1 MFVCNSYKDMYE
13 CIEYKREEEEESW
26 IRIEELNKKISSDL
40 TMRVEE
46 DKKDAAIMGWNCY
59 SSVSSNIR
67 VEYQFGDWIIYDFEP
82 INEWMNMERRKSR
95 DSSLC
100 ESCWMLLRI
109 GLLL

>member
-13 CIEYKREEEEESW
+13 CIEYKREKEKESW
-26 IRIEELNKKISSDL
+26 IRVEELNKKISSDL

-46 DKKDAAIMGWNCY
+46 DKKDAAIMGRNSY

-82 INEWMNMERRKSR
+82 INEWREERVEIHR
-95 DSSLC
+95 C
-100 ESCWMLLRI
+100 ANHVGCCW
-109 GLLL
+109 G